1 MRSHILLQFNLMS
14 RRHVVQHRNKPGNNE
29 RQVVLNTFIISKP
42 ELSEKSSFNQTVF
55 NTFTARHFSKP
66 ELSEKSSFNQTVL
79 RMCLENYGP
88 ALLTIPSK
96 AVWTLDQEFLFV
108 Y

>member
-1 MRSHILLQFNLMS
+1 LKSSFNQT
-14 RRHVVQHRNKPGNNE
+14 VF
-29 RQVVLNTFIISKP
+29 NTFTARHISKP

-55 NTFTARHFSKP
+55 NTFMARHISKP

-79 RMCLENYGP
+79 RMCLKNYGP

-96 AVWTLDQEFLFV
+96 AVWTLDQEFL
-108 Y
+108 

>member
-1 MRSHILLQFNLMS
+1 MS

-29 RQVVLNTFIISKP
+29 RQVVLNTFII
-42 ELSEKSSFNQTVF
+42 
-55 NTFTARHFSKP
+55 SKP